1 MSRKKPEDDFYSEQE
16 KKWQDAAAFKGIFAS
31 KSDSSCG
38 TKSTTS
44 KQ

>member
-16 KKWQDAAAFKGIFAS
+16 KIWQDAAAFKGVFAP

-38 TKSTTS
+38 PNSTTS
-44 KQ
+44 K